1 MTYHVR
7 GFMAF
12 GPNDQCYAPNHVI
25 VCDNVPILCTHMYH
39 GMENNVAGESFP
51 FRRTENPFSIF
62 RAQKTGRFVK
72 QPPNYSFR
80 MLPPHFVKI
89 LYHITCTIPQS
100 GYLKPF
106 RSSLAK
112 KINSCRI
119 GRKWVRFELQVHDP
133 MLMFFGKKYFFDSQY
148 AISSEIQCKFSKAQ
162 PLAKK
167 LYDRRFN
174 RSLKR

>member
-12 GPNDQCYAPNHVI
+12 GPSNQCYGQNHGI

-39 GMENNVAGESFP
+39 GMVNNIAEGSFP
-51 FRRTENPFSIF
+51 FRRTKKPFSIF

-72 QPPNYSFR
+72 QPPNDSFR
-80 MLPPHFVKI
+80 MVPPHFVKI
-89 LYHITCTIPQS
+89 LYHLTWTMSQL

-106 RSSLAK
+106 RSPLAK
-112 KINSCRI
+112 KTNSCRI

-133 MLMFFGKKYFFDSQY
+133 MLLIFRKNDF
-148 AISSEIQCKFSKAQ
+148 
-162 PLAKK
+162 
-167 LYDRRFN
+167 
-174 RSLKR
+174 